1 MSLLFPSALSSMNIP
16 DSYNIIRLMM
26 TIMMMMRSVN
36 KSYTLAQIETQLLHV
51 SVVKGG
57 KDRDGVG

>member
-1 MSLLFPSALSSMNIP
+1 
-16 DSYNIIRLMM
+16 MM